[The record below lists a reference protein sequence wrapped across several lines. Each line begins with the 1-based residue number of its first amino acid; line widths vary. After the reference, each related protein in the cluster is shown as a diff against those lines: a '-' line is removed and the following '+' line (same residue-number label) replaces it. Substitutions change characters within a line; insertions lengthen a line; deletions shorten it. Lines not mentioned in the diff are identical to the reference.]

1 MPRQNIEK
9 IRKEASSRSINK
21 WVKIISKEVGIE
33 EEDVEGESPTERM
46 YYVIGQLKRKKNQSS
61 KDRRRVSK
69 KLQKRWKKKNWEK
82 YQPW

>member
-1 MPRQNIEK
+1 MPRKNIEK
-9 IRKEASSRSINK
+9 IRKEASSKSINK
-21 WVKIISKEVGIE
+21 WAAIISEEVGIQ
-33 EEDVEGESPTERM
+33 DVKGESPTERM

-69 KLQKRWKKKNWEK
+69 KIQKRWKKKNWEK

>member
-1 MPRQNIEK
+1 MPRQNTEE

-21 WVKIISKEVGIE
+21 WATIISREVGI
-33 EEDVEGESPTERM
+33 EDVEGESPTERM
-46 YYVIGQLKRKKNQSS
+46 CYVIGQLKRKKNQSGE
-61 KDRRRVSK
+61 RRKVCK

>member
-1 MPRQNIEK
+1 MPRQNTEE

-21 WVKIISKEVGIE
+21 WATIISKELGIKK
-33 EEDVEGESPTERM
+33 VKGQSPTERM
-46 YYVIGQLKRKKNQSS
+46 CYVIEQLKRKKNQSGE
-61 KDRRRVSK
+61 RRKVSK

>member
-1 MPRQNIEK
+1 MPRQNSEE
-9 IRKEASSRSINK
+9 IRKEASSRSIYK
-21 WVKIISKEVGIE
+21 WAAIISKEVGIQ
-33 EEDVEGESPTERM
+33 DVKGESPTEKM
-46 YYVIGQLKRKKNQSS
+46 CYVIGQLKRKKNQSS